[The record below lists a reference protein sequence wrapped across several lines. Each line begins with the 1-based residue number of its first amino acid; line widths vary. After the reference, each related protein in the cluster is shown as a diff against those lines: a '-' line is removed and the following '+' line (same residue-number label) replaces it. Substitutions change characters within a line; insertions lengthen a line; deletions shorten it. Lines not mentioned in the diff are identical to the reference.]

1 MKGNPAEMK
10 PFFQVTDLK
19 DVLAMAEAVLPT
31 DSEPKPLGSTLGR
44 VLAEPVTARENV
56 PPFARATMDGFA
68 VAAASTFGASEANPA
83 YLNVTGRIAMGEV
96 PSRAVGPGE
105 AMKISTGGMLPPGA
119 DAVAM
124 LEHAASLDE
133 TTIEVYR
140 SVAPGQHVIGV
151 GEDLRLGETLIAAG
165 RRLRP
170 QDAGLMA
177 ALGCTRVRVYRRPRV
192 GIISTGDEIV
202 PAEAK
207 PGPGQIRDVNTH
219 TLADLVR
226 QAGAIPAKYGL
237 VGDDLGRL
245 KALCRQATAENDM
258 VLISG
263 GSSLG
268 MRDFTVEAL
277 AELPDSRIRV
287 HGITISPGK
296 PTILAQSGA
305 KLVWGLPGHV
315 TSAMV
320 VFGAVVRPFLDRL
333 CGLAAEARRPPVMAR
348 LTRNLESAAGRVDFV
363 RVCLVHGDHG
373 EILAEPILG
382 KSGLIR
388 TMVQADGLI
397 AVDMNTE
404 GLEKGDPVAVAL
416 F

>member
-1 MKGNPAEMK
+1 MK
-10 PFFQVTDLK
+10 PFFQVTDLN

-44 VLAEPVTARENV
+44 VLAEPVTAREDV
-56 PPFARATMDGFA
+56 PPFDRATMDGFV

-96 PSRAVGPGE
+96 PAKAVGPGE

-124 LEHAASLDE
+124 LEHAAILDD

-140 SVAPGQHVIGV
+140 SVAPGQHVIGA
-151 GEDLRLGETLIAAG
+151 GEDLRVGETLIAAG

-177 ALGCTRVRVYRRPRV
+177 SLGIMRARVHRRPRV

-237 VGDDLGRL
+237 VGDDLPRL

-277 AELPDSRIRV
+277 AALPDSRIRV

-320 VFGAVVRPFLDRL
+320 VFSAVVRPFLDRL
-333 CGLAAEARRPPVMAR
+333 CGLTAGSARPPVMAR
-348 LTRNLESAAGRVDFV
+348 LTRNLESAAGRVDFIRV
-363 RVCLVHGDHG
+363 RLVHGADG
-373 EILAEPILG
+373 EMSAEPILG

-397 AVDMNTE
+397 AVDLNTE

>member
-1 MKGNPAEMK
+1 MK
-10 PFFQVTDLK
+10 PFFQVTDLNT
-19 DVLAMAEAVLPT
+19 VLAMADAVLPT
-31 DSEPKPLGSTLGR
+31 PIEPKPLGSTLGR
-44 VLAEPVTARENV
+44 VLAEPIVAGEDI
-56 PPFARATMDGFA
+56 PPFARATMDGYA
-68 VAAASTFGASEANPA
+68 LAAAATFGASEANPA
-83 YLNVTGRIAMGEV
+83 YVNVTGKIAMGEV
-96 PSRAVGPGE
+96 PAQAVSSGE
-105 AMKISTGGMLPPGA
+105 AMRISTGGMLPPGA

-124 LEHAASLDE
+124 LEHTAVLDDA
-133 TTIEVYR
+133 TIEVYR
-140 SVAPGQHVIGV
+140 SVAPGQHVIV
-151 GEDLRLGETLIAAG
+151 AGEDLRRGETLIEAG

-177 ALGCTRVRVYRRPRV
+177 ALGRTRVNVYRRPRV
-192 GIISTGDEIV
+192 GIVSTGDEIV
-202 PAEAK
+202 PATAS

-226 QAGAIPAKYGL
+226 QAGAIPVKWGL
-237 VGDDLGRL
+237 VGDDLERL
-245 KALCRQATAENDM
+245 KAVSRQAVAENDV

-268 MRDFTVEAL
+268 MRDYTVEAL
-277 AELPDSRIRV
+277 EGLPDSRILV

-320 VFGAVVRPFLDRL
+320 VFAAVVRPFLDRL
-333 CGLAAEARRPPVMAR
+333 CGLTAQAVRPPVMAR
-348 LTRNLESAAGRVDFV
+348 LTRNLESAPGRVDFV
-363 RVCLVHGDHG
+363 RVRLVRGDDG
-373 EILAEPILG
+373 EMMAEPILG

-397 AVDMNTE
+397 AIDMNTE
-404 GLEKGDPVAVAL
+404 GLEKGDRVAVAL

>member
-1 MKGNPAEMK
+1 MK
-10 PFFQVTDLK
+10 PFFQVTDLNH
-19 DVLAMAEAVLPT
+19 VLAMAEEVLPT
-31 DSEPKPLGSTLGR
+31 DSEPKPLGSALGR
-44 VLAEPVTARENV
+44 VLAEPITAQEDV
-56 PPFARATMDGFA
+56 PPFDRATMDGFA

-96 PSRAVGPGE
+96 PSKAVGPGE

-124 LEHAASLDE
+124 IEHAALLDE
-133 TTIEVYR
+133 TTIEIYR
-140 SVAPGQHVIGV
+140 SVAPGQHVIGA

-177 ALGCTRVRVYRRPRV
+177 ALGRTRVRVYRRPRV
-192 GIISTGDEIV
+192 GIISTGDEVV

-237 VGDDLGRL
+237 VGDDLQRL
-245 KALCRQATAENDM
+245 KALCLQAAAENDM

-268 MRDFTVEAL
+268 MRDYTVEAL
-277 AELPDSRIRV
+277 AALPDSRIRA

-320 VFGAVVRPFLDRL
+320 VFAAVVRPFLDRL
-333 CGLAAEARRPPVMAR
+333 SGVTAEVRRPPVMAR

-363 RVCLVHGDHG
+363 RVRLVRGAEG
-373 EILAEPILG
+373 EMLAEPILG

-397 AVDMNTE
+397 AIDMNTE